1 MPTAVTATLAGMP
14 RRRWAILAAF
24 VAWTSYVWVTRIL
37 NAWGP
42 SSTETTGGKVVS
54 TVLSGV
60 MLAFALG
67 GLVVLA
73 QAWRRPL
80 TVGAARFLQVF
91 CGVTVAVWVV
101 RAVQIIASDHD
112 VPFKVVHVV
121 LGVISIAL
129 AVAVW
134 RTAAPVAGRRTAVA
148 PGAGDGGSDRPLA
161 GAGDGGRR

>member
-1 MPTAVTATLAGMP
+1 MP
-14 RRRWAILAAF
+14 RRHWALLATF
-24 VAWTSYVWVTRIL
+24 VVWTTYVWVTRIV
-37 NAWGP
+37 NAWGA

-60 MLAFALG
+60 MLVLALG
-67 GLVVLA
+67 GVAVLV

-91 CGVTVAVWVV
+91 CGVTVVVWVV
-101 RAVQIIASDHD
+101 RSVQIVASDHD

-129 AVAVW
+129 AAGVW
-134 RTAAPVAGRRTAVA
+134 RTAAPVAARRSSGLST
-148 PGAGDGGSDRPLA
+148 GAGPGRPLT

>member
-1 MPTAVTATLAGMP
+1 MP
-14 RRRWAILAAF
+14 RRRWALLAAF
-24 VAWTSYVWVTRIL
+24 VAWTTYVWVTRIA
-37 NAWGP
+37 NAWGA

-60 MLAFALG
+60 MLALAVG
-67 GLVVLA
+67 GVVVLVRT
-73 QAWRRPL
+73 WRRPL

-101 RAVQIIASDHD
+101 RAVQIVASDHD

-121 LGVISIAL
+121 LGVVSIAL
-129 AVAVW
+129 AVGVW
-134 RTAAPVAGRRTAVA
+134 RTAAPVAARRSGGPSAA
-148 PGAGDGGSDRPLA
+148 PDAERPLA

>member
-1 MPTAVTATLAGMP
+1 MP
-14 RRRWAILAAF
+14 RRRWALLAVF
-24 VAWTSYVWVTRIL
+24 VVWTTYVWVTRIA
-37 NAWGP
+37 NAWGA
-42 SSTETTGGKVVS
+42 SSTESTGGKVVS

-67 GLVVLA
+67 AVAVLV
-73 QAWRRPL
+73 QTWRRPL

-91 CGVTVAVWVV
+91 CGVTVAVWAV
-101 RAVQIIASDHD
+101 RAVQILASDHD

-129 AVAVW
+129 AVGVW
-134 RTAAPVAGRRTAVA
+134 RTAAPVAGRRSSDRPA
-148 PGAGDGGSDRPLA
+148 AGGTDRPLA

>member
-1 MPTAVTATLAGMP
+1 MQ
-14 RRRWAILAAF
+14 RRRWALLAVF
-24 VAWTSYVWVTRIL
+24 VAWTAYVWVTRIV
-37 NAWGP
+37 NTWG
-42 SSTETTGGKVVS
+42 SSTESTGDQIFS

-60 MLAFALG
+60 MLAMAAG
-67 GLVVLA
+67 GVVVLV

-91 CGVTVAVWVV
+91 TGVTVAVWIV

-121 LGVISIAL
+121 LGVVSIAL
-129 AVAVW
+129 AVGVW
-134 RTAAPVAGRRTAVA
+134 CTAAPVARRRSS
-148 PGAGDGGSDRPLA
+148 AGPLAGGSDRPLA